1 MNNPGLRLL
10 QVAAL
15 SSAIALGSAAA
26 SAQSLGGGGTGSD
39 EWTTETVKASD
50 PFGKIDII
58 GAGTTAMSV
67 ANWVSSRSP
76 SEKAELT
83 GRCNVINHPANAALY
98 EPNTR
103 NFCRN
108 YVAAQY
114 TKR

>member
-1 MNNPGLRLL
+1 MNDVGPRLL
-10 QVAAL
+10 QIVAI

-26 SAQSLGGGGTGSD
+26 TAQSVGGGGTGSQ

-58 GAGTTAMSV
+58 GAGTTPMSV

-76 SEKAELT
+76 AEKAELT
-83 GRCNVINHPANAALY
+83 SRCNVINHPANAALY

-108 YVAAQY
+108 YVAALY